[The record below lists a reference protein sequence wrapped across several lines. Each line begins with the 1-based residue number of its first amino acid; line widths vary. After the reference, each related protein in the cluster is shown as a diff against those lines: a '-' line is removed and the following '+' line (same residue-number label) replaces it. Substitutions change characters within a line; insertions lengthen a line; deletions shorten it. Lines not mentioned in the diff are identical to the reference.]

1 MNHRAIPY
9 KNTWLFP
16 GSEAFVL
23 YNEGKFEKL
32 EKHLKE
38 VEQRYKELLERK
50 Y

>member
-1 MNHRAIPY
+1 MNSRAVFY

-16 GSEAFVL
+16 GSYAKDL
-23 YNEGKFEKL
+23 YDVGDFQKL
-32 EKHLKE
+32 DKHLKE